1 MNVYS
6 VRLSLTIDNQTAP
19 SSEEGFTV
27 VAEDAAHA
35 VKVATEDQIGRS
47 WTWTDDDGNE
57 VRSEITDASLES
69 VTRLAS
75 DAIVASVTA

>member
-6 VRLSLTIDNQTAP
+6 VRLSLTIDNQTSP

-27 VAEDAAHA
+27 VADDAAHA
-35 VKVATEDQIGRS
+35 VKVATEDQIGQS

-57 VRSEITDASLES
+57 VRSEITGASLEA

-75 DAIVASVTA
+75 DVIMAAVPA